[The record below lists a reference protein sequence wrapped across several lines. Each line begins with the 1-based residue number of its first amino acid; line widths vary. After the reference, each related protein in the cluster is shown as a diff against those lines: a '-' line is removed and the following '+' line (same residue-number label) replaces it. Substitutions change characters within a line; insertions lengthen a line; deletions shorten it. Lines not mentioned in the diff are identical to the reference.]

1 MKKEII
7 RTDKAPQP
15 SGAYSQAVKLGEMVY
30 VAGTCPFDLAT
41 GEVLYPG
48 DMERQTHAVLG
59 YMQEILRAAGS
70 SLANVVKVT
79 AFIDNLDDFSAYNR
93 AYAAYF
99 PEEPPARSTVEIVK
113 FPVGMR
119 VEIEC
124 VAYIA
129 DGEGA
134 ADE

>member
-7 RTDKAPQP
+7 RTDKAPKP

-48 DMERQTHAVLG
+48 DMARQTRVVLD
-59 YMQEILRAAGS
+59 YMQEILEAAGT
-70 SLANVVKVT
+70 SLEHVVKVT
-79 AFIDNLDDFSAYNR
+79 AFIDELNDFPAYNSV
-93 AYAAYF
+93 YGTF
-99 PEEPPARSTVEIVK
+99 FHDEPPARSTVEIVK
-113 FPVGMR
+113 FPPGMR

-124 VAYIA
+124 IAYIPS
-129 DGEGA
+129 
-134 ADE
+134 